1 MSEPSDTDL
10 LTRALRAQQ
19 AGRSD
24 EAAALCRQVLAQ
36 LPGHPHALLML
47 GLILG
52 RDDADAGA
60 PLIEQYLAQYPD
72 DAVASCNLG
81 LLRQRQGDAAA
92 AVVLFDRALAGQ
104 PELAAAHHGRGVALH
119 QLGRLDAAGDAFARA
134 LALGAVDAVT
144 RNNFGDL
151 RRDQGRLDDALAEF
165 DAATAAEPRF
175 ATAHANRGIVL
186 ARLRRFPE
194 AIAALQRALALD
206 PMLIGAQLEL
216 AEALEA
222 ARLPDEA
229 RRQRSAAYRREPLM
243 IEACPD
249 PEARVLLLCSADRR
263 DVSVRFL
270 LDSARFAKTHL
281 FLLRPQDGGPHG
293 AAVIDALPACDLVFN
308 TIADPDLGEPYFAEA
323 AALGARLGRPVLNP
337 PERLPP
343 TRRDQLRA
351 TLAGIPGLLVPDTTR
366 TGRAELAAAAVDAPT
381 LVRPVGAHGGEAL
394 ERVDDAGA
402 LAAYLLKTPGE
413 TFYRTPFV
421 DFRSA
426 DGWYR
431 KYRLIF
437 VDRTPYP
444 YHLAIGQHWKLH
456 YWRIEHDVAP
466 WMKAEEAAY
475 LADWER
481 VFAGPLGA
489 TARAIAQ
496 RLDLDYGGMD
506 CGILPD
512 GRIVLFEANANMLVH
527 LSDPADAFPYK
538 HQDVPRIFAAMGD
551 LVMRRIEGS

>member
-1 MSEPSDTDL
+1 MSEPSDTEL

-24 EAAALCRQVLAQ
+24 EAAALCRQVIAQ
-36 LPGHPHALLML
+36 APGHPHALLML

-60 PLIEQYLAQYPD
+60 PLIEQYLAQFPD
-72 DAVASCNLG
+72 DAVAACNLG

-92 AVVLFDRALAGQ
+92 AVALFDRALARQ
-104 PELAAAHHGRGVALH
+104 PDLAAAYHGSGVALH
-119 QLGRLDAAGDAFARA
+119 QLGRLDDAAAAFERA
-134 LALGAVDAVT
+134 LALGAADAVM

-151 RRDQGRLDDALAEF
+151 RRAQGRLDAALAEF
-165 DAATAAEPRF
+165 DAATAIDPRLVM
-175 ATAHANRGIVL
+175 AHVNRGIVL
-186 ARLRRFPE
+186 ARLRRHSD
-194 AIAALQRALALD
+194 AVAAFGRALALD
-206 PMLIGAQLEL
+206 PSLVAAHLEL

-222 ARLPDEA
+222 LHLPDDA
-229 RRQRSAAYRREPLM
+229 RRHRTAAYRQEPVAV
-243 IEACPD
+243 EPCAD

-263 DVSVRFL
+263 DISVRFL
-270 LDSARFAKTHL
+270 LDPARFSKTHL

-293 AAVIDALPACDLVFN
+293 PAVIDALPPFDLVFN
-308 TIADPDLGEPYFAEA
+308 TIADPDLGAPYFAEA
-323 AALGARLGRPVLNP
+323 AALCVRLARPVLNEP
-337 PERLPP
+337 DGLPL
-343 TRRDQLRA
+343 TRRDRLRA
-351 TLAGIPGLLVPDTTR
+351 TLAGIPNLLVPDTIRLSR
-366 TGRAELAAAAVDAPT
+366 TDLAAATVDAPI

-394 ERVDDAGA
+394 DRVDDAAA
-402 LAAYLLKTPGE
+402 LAAYLLKTTGE

-437 VDRTPYP
+437 VDRRPYP

-456 YWRIEHDVAP
+456 YWRIEHDIAP
-466 WMKAEEAAY
+466 WMKDEEAAY

-481 VFAGPLGA
+481 VFDGPLGDA
-489 TARAIAQ
+489 ARAIAQ
-496 RLDLDYGGMD
+496 RLGLDYGGMD

-527 LSDPADAFPYK
+527 LNDPADGFPYK
-538 HQDVPRIFAAMGD
+538 HQHVPQIFAAMGD
-551 LVMRRIEGS
+551 LVLRRAAWS